1 MLVLGLNEGNI
12 IEIHVKGEVIKLHP
26 ANRPRRI
33 GIEAP
38 AHIKIR
44 RVNGSMRPDQE
55 NGKTL

>member
-12 IEIHVKGEVIKLHP
+12 IEIHIKGEIIKLHP

-38 AHIKIR
+38 AHVKIR
-44 RVNGSMRPDQE
+44 RVNKSMRPE
-55 NGKTL
+55 RKSGKTL